1 MTRYLLRQLSL
12 LIVTLFLLT
21 VLSFSLGYWFPG
33 DALANLSGVQT
44 LDSDLYQ
51 QVMASRA
58 FDSHVVA
65 QYFTYLAHL
74 LQGDWGVSLQ
84 DGTPVWE
91 EVKVRFLATMEL
103 ALLAALIAF
112 TVGIPAGIIAA
123 VNLGRWP
130 DRILMGISLSAYSIP
145 VFWLAQ
151 LMILVFAVNLH
162 WFPIAGQVNPLYDI
176 DYRSGSIIIDIL
188 ASDHPYKGE
197 ALANALRHMI
207 LPLLVLAVM
216 PATLLAR
223 LTRAAMHDVLRRNY
237 IKSARAK
244 GLSST
249 QVIFKHAVPNAMQT
263 VTRDLGVIFSFLI
276 TNTMITEVIFSWPGL
291 GSWLI
296 RSIYER
302 DYPVMQAGLLTLAAL
317 ILLVNVILNLMHAWR
332 YPQIRQELYVKR

>member
-1 MTRYLLRQLSL
+1 MIRYLFRQLSL
-12 LIVTLFLLT
+12 LVVTLFLLT
-21 VLSFSLGYWFPG
+21 LLSFSLGYWFPG
-33 DALANLSGVQT
+33 DTLVNLSGVHP
-44 LDSDLYQ
+44 LDNELYQ
-51 QVMASRA
+51 QVEKSRA
-58 FDSHVVA
+58 FDSHLVA
-65 QYFTYLAHL
+65 QYFSYLKHL
-74 LQGDWGVSLQ
+74 VQGDWGVSLL
-84 DGTPVWE
+84 DGTPVWD
-91 EVKVRFLATMEL
+91 EVKVRFLATLEL
-103 ALLAALIAF
+103 AILAAMIAF
-112 TVGIPAGIIAA
+112 AVGVPTGILAA

-130 DRILMGISLSAYSIP
+130 DRLLMSLSLSAYSIP

-151 LMILVFAVNLH
+151 LVILVFAVKLQ

-188 ASDHPYKGE
+188 TSDHAFKAE
-197 ALANALRHMI
+197 ALANALRHMV

-244 GLSST
+244 GLTSQ
-249 QVIFKHAVPNAMQT
+249 QVIFKHAVPNAMQA
-263 VTRDLGVIFSFLI
+263 VTQDIGLIFSFLI

-317 ILLVNVILNLMHAWR
+317 ILLVNVVINLIHAWR
-332 YPQIRQELYVKR
+332 YPQIRQQLYVKG

>member
-12 LIVTLFLLT
+12 LVVTLFLLT

-33 DALANLSGVQT
+33 DALSNLSGIQT
-44 LDSDLYQ
+44 LDTDLYQ
-51 QVMASRA
+51 QVAASRG
-58 FDSHVVA
+58 FDGHLVS

-74 LQGDWGVSLQ
+74 FVGDWGVSLQ
-84 DGTPVWE
+84 DGTPVWQ
-91 EVKVRFLATMEL
+91 EVTVRFPATMEL
-103 ALLAALIAF
+103 ALLATLFALCI
-112 TVGIPAGIIAA
+112 GIPAGIVAA
-123 VNLGRWP
+123 THLGRWP
-130 DRILMGISLSAYSIP
+130 DRLIMGLSLSGYSVP

-151 LMILVFAVNLH
+151 LMVLLFAINLP
-162 WFPIAGQVNPLYDI
+162 WFPIAGQVNPLYEI
-176 DYRSGSIIIDIL
+176 TPHTGSVLIDIAL
-188 ASDHPYKGE
+188 SDHPAKGE
-197 ALANALRHMI
+197 VYANALRHLI
-207 LPLLVLAVM
+207 LPLCVLAIM

-223 LTRAAMHDVLRRNY
+223 LTRASMHDVLRRNY

-244 GLSST
+244 GLSAT
-249 QVIFKHAVPNAMQT
+249 QVLFKHAVPNTMQT
-263 VTRDLGVIFSFLI
+263 VTRDLGIIFSFLI

-317 ILLVNVILNLMHAWR
+317 ILLVNVLLNVIHAWR

>member
-1 MTRYLLRQLSL
+1 MTRYFLRQLSL
-12 LIVTLFLLT
+12 LLVTLFLLT

-33 DALANLSGVQT
+33 DALVNLSGIQT
-44 LDSDLYQ
+44 LDSALYQ
-51 QVMASRA
+51 QVASSRG
-58 FDSHVVA
+58 FDSNILV
-65 QYFTYLAHL
+65 QYFSYLSHL

-84 DGTPVWE
+84 DGTPVWS
-91 EVKVRFLATMEL
+91 EVKARFPATMEL
-103 ALLAALIAF
+103 AVLASILALLL
-112 TVGIPAGIIAA
+112 GIPMGIISAL
-123 VNLGRWP
+123 NLGRWP
-130 DRILMGISLSAYSIP
+130 DRFLMGLSLSAYSIP

-151 LMILVFAVNLH
+151 LLILVFAVNLQ
-162 WFPIAGQVNPLYDI
+162 WFPIAGQINPLYNI
-176 DYRSGSIIIDIL
+176 EPVTGSIVLDL
-188 ASDHPYKGE
+188 ARADHPAKSA
-197 ALANALRHMI
+197 ALVDVLRHLL

-216 PATLLAR
+216 PASLLAR

-244 GLSST
+244 GLTAS
-249 QVIFKHAVPNAMQT
+249 QVIFKHAVPNTMQS

-317 ILLVNVILNLMHAWR
+317 ILLVNVLLNLIHAWR
-332 YPQIRQELYVKR
+332 YPQIRQELYANA